1 MQYHLN
7 GFDGCDDPLKYQ
19 FKGTHEPDF
28 QTSLPTEIDVLIVGA
43 GPAGQLLGAQLAQ
56 FPDIT
61 TRIIEPKPG
70 PLQQGNADGL
80 QCRTI
85 EICEAFGFS
94 ERLLKEAYWVMET
107 TFWSPTEDG
116 KGLQRTGK
124 IRDTEEGLSEFPH
137 VILNQ
142 ARLHGLWLDAMKW
155 SPTRLEPSYNRM
167 MAGLEIPEEGPV
179 EVVVERSGGDRKGEK
194 EHVRAKYVVGCDGA
208 RSAVRQ
214 SLGLEMVG
222 DFANQAWG
230 VMDALVVTDFPDL
243 RCKSAIHSANDGS
256 IIIIPRE
263 GGYLTR
269 FYIGLDKLKQD
280 ERVSQKNI
288 TPDVLVERAQRIFK
302 PYNFEV
308 KHIGHWSVYEVGQ
321 RLTNHFDDV
330 PAAERDSKS
339 PRVFIAGDACHTH
352 SAKAGQG
359 MNVSM
364 NDTYNLGWKLAS
376 VLRGHSH
383 SKLLH
388 TYSAERQPIAQT
400 LIDFD
405 REISRLSAA
414 KPKATKKHDST
425 DASLNDNNKESDS
438 VDPAVFQN
446 YFQRQGRFMAGLE
459 TVYPPSL
466 ITAADATLQHLAT
479 GFQIGT
485 RFHSA
490 QVLRL
495 ADAKPVQLG
504 HVIKADGRWRI
515 ILFGPSKNVKDP
527 LDPSSRLI
535 QTCKWL
541 EKTLIPRFTPRNAD
555 IDSIFDIRAVFPQP
569 RSTFDVPSLPEVL
582 LPHKGKFGIQ
592 DYEKAFTD
600 EESYG
605 FGFGEIY
612 KTRGVSGEGCVV
624 VVRPDQYVGAVLP
637 LGEDAFGP
645 IGDFFG
651 GFMRE
656 VGGGW
661 ERVVS
666 NGHA

>member
-7 GFDGCDDPLKYQ
+7 GFDGCEDPLKYQ
-19 FKGTHEPDF
+19 FKGTQEPDF
-28 QTSLPTEIDVLIVGA
+28 QSSLPSEVDVLIVGA

-116 KGLQRTGK
+116 LGLQRTGK
-124 IRDTEEGLSEFPH
+124 IKDTEDGLSEFPH

-142 ARLHGLWLDAMKW
+142 ARLHGMWLDAMKW
-155 SPTRLEPSYNRM
+155 SPTRLEPSYSRLL
-167 MAGLEIPEEGPV
+167 AGLDIPDEGPV
-179 EVVVERSGGDRKGEK
+179 DVFVERMDGDRKGEK

-214 SLGLEMVG
+214 SLGLQMAG

-243 RCKSAIHSANDGS
+243 RVKSTIHSAEAGS
-256 IIIIPRE
+256 IILIPRE

-269 FYIGLDKLKQD
+269 FYIALDKLKSD
-280 ERVSQKNI
+280 ERVAEKKI

-302 PYNFEV
+302 PYKFEV

-330 PAAERDSKS
+330 PTAEREFKS

-376 VLRGHSH
+376 VIRGQAQ

-388 TYSAERQPIAQT
+388 TYSAERQPLAQL

-414 KPKATKKHDST
+414 KPKTAKTDSKSPT
-425 DASLNDNNKESDS
+425 NDKDADAI
-438 VDPAVFQN
+438 DPSVFQN

-459 TVYPPSL
+459 TQYQPSL
-466 ITAADATLQHLAT
+466 ITATDTTHQHLAT
-479 GFQIGT
+479 GFKIGT

-504 HVIKADGRWRI
+504 HVMKADGRWRI
-515 ILFGPSKNVKDP
+515 VLFGPSATEKDTTRP
-527 LDPSSRLI
+527 LDPTSRLM

-541 EKTLIPRFTPRNAD
+541 ETSLIPRFTSANQD
-555 IDSIFDIRAVFPQP
+555 IDSLFDVRAIFPQP
-569 RSTFDVPSLPEVL
+569 RSALDVPSLPEVL
-582 LPHKGKFGIQ
+582 LPHKGTFGIQ

-605 FGFGEIY
+605 YGFGEIY
-612 KTRGVSGEGCVV
+612 KNRGVSPEGCVV
-624 VVRPDQYVGAVLP
+624 VVRPDQYVSAVLP
-637 LGEDAFGP
+637 LGAEAFGP
-645 IGDFFG
+645 LGEFFG
-651 GFMRE
+651 GFMRGAE
-656 VGGGW
+656 GGG
-661 ERVVS
+661 RVVPV
-666 NGHA
+666 NGHS

>member
-19 FKGTHEPDF
+19 FKGTQEPDF
-28 QTSLPTEIDVLIVGA
+28 QSSLPSEVDVLIVGA

-94 ERLLKEAYWVMET
+94 ERVLKEAYWVMET
-107 TFWSPTEDG
+107 TFWSPSEDG

-124 IRDTEEGLSEFPH
+124 IRDTEDGLSEFPH

-142 ARLHGLWLDAMKW
+142 ARLQGMWLDAMKL
-155 SPTRLEPSYNRM
+155 SPTRLEPSYSRM
-167 MAGLEIPEEGPV
+167 MASLDVPDEGPV
-179 EVVVERSGGDRKGEK
+179 EVVVERQDGDRKGEK
-194 EHVRAKYVVGCDGA
+194 ERVRAKYVVGCDGA
-208 RSAVRQ
+208 RSAVRR
-214 SLGLEMVG
+214 SMGLEMVG

-230 VMDALVVTDFPDL
+230 VMDALVVTDFPDVRL
-243 RCKSAIHSANDGS
+243 KSTIHSATEGS

-263 GGYLTR
+263 GGYLAR
-269 FYIGLDKLKQD
+269 FYIGLDKLKSD
-280 ERVSQKNI
+280 ERVAQKNI
-288 TPDVLVERAQRIFK
+288 TPDVLVDRAQRIFK
-302 PYNFEV
+302 PYKFDV

-330 PAAERDSKS
+330 PTEERNSKT

-376 VLRGHSH
+376 VLRGQAHP
-383 SKLLH
+383 KLLH
-388 TYSAERQPIAQT
+388 TYSSERQPLAQT

-414 KPKATKKHDST
+414 KPKTAKADST
-425 DASLNDNNKESDS
+425 NTSTNDNKDQDAI
-438 VDPAVFQN
+438 DPAVFQN

-459 TVYPPSL
+459 TRYQPSL
-466 ITAADATLQHLAT
+466 ITATDTAHQHLAT

-504 HVIKADGRWRI
+504 HVMKADGRWRI
-515 ILFGPSKNVKDP
+515 VLFGPSDEENQGKAP
-527 LDPSSRLI
+527 LDPISRLMKI
-535 QTCKWL
+535 CRWL
-541 EKTLIPRFTPRNAD
+541 EETLIPRFTSKNAD
-555 IDSIFDIRAVFPQP
+555 IDSIFDVRAVLPQR
-569 RSTFDVPSLPEVL
+569 RSTIDVPSLPEVL

-592 DYEKAFTD
+592 DYEKVFTD
-600 EESYG
+600 EDSYG
-605 FGFGEIY
+605 WGNGEIY
-612 KTRGVSGEGCVV
+612 KNRGVSHEGCVL
-624 VVRPDQYVGAVLP
+624 VVRPDQYISAVLP
-637 LGEDAFGP
+637 LGEEAFKP
-645 IGDFFG
+645 LEEFFG
-651 GFMRE
+651 GILRDF
-656 VGGGW
+656 GGATA
-661 ERVVS
+661 
-666 NGHA
+666 NGHS

>member
-28 QTSLPTEIDVLIVGA
+28 QSSLPSEVDVLIVGA
-43 GPAGQLLGAQLAQ
+43 GPAGQLLGTQLAQ

-167 MAGLEIPEEGPV
+167 MAGLEIPDEGPV
-179 EVVVERSGGDRKGEK
+179 KVVVERSDGDRKGEK
-194 EHVRAKYVVGCDGA
+194 EYVRAKYVVGCDGA

-214 SLGLEMVG
+214 SLGLQMVG

-269 FYIGLDKLKQD
+269 FYIGLDRLKQD
-280 ERVSQKNI
+280 ERVAQKNV
-288 TPDVLVERAQRIFK
+288 TPDVLVERAQRIFQ
-302 PYNFEV
+302 PYKFEV

-330 PAAERDSKS
+330 PAEKRDIKS

-376 VLRGHSH
+376 VLRGQAHSE
-383 SKLLH
+383 LLH

-414 KPKATKKHDST
+414 KPKTTKSNST
-425 DASLNDNNKESDS
+425 GTSSNDKDPDH
-438 VDPAVFQN
+438 VDPAVFQS

-459 TVYPPSL
+459 TIYPPSL
-466 ITAADATLQHLAT
+466 ITATNTTHQHLAT

-515 ILFGPSKNVKDP
+515 VLFGSSTEQKAP
-527 LDPSSRLI
+527 LDPTSRLMH
-535 QTCKWL
+535 TCKWL
-541 EKTLIPRFTPRNAD
+541 EKSLIPHFTPRNAD
-555 IDSIFDIRAVFPQP
+555 IDSIFDIRAVFPQL
-569 RSTFDVPSLPEVL
+569 RSAFDVPSLPEVL

-612 KTRGVSGEGCVV
+612 KNRGVSGEGCVV
-624 VVRPDQYVGAVLP
+624 VVRPDQYVSAVLP
-637 LGEDAFGP
+637 LGEEAFKP
-645 IGDFFG
+645 LEQFFG

-656 VGGGW
+656 VG
-661 ERVVS
+661 V
-666 NGHA
+666 NGHS

>member
-19 FKGTHEPDF
+19 FRGTQEPDF
-28 QTSLPTEIDVLIVGA
+28 QSSLPAEVDVLIVGA
-43 GPAGQLLGAQLAQ
+43 GPAGQLLGAQLAH

-85 EICEAFGFS
+85 EIFEAFGFS
-94 ERLLKEAYWVMET
+94 ERVLKEAYWVMET
-107 TFWSPTEDG
+107 TFWSPTDDG
-116 KGLQRTGK
+116 KGLKRTGR
-124 IRDTEEGLSEFPH
+124 IRDTEDGLSEFPH

-142 ARLHGLWLDAMKW
+142 ARMHGMWLDAMKW
-155 SPTRLEPSYNRM
+155 SPTRLEPSYNRQ
-167 MAGLEIPEEGPV
+167 LSSLKIPEEGPV
-179 EVVVERSGGDRKGEK
+179 DVVIERQDDGHKGEK

-208 RSAVRQ
+208 RSTVRQ
-214 SLGLEMVG
+214 SLGLEMKG

-230 VMDALVVTDFPDL
+230 VMDALVETSFPDL
-243 RCKSAIHSANDGS
+243 RVKAAIHSAEEGS
-256 IIIIPRE
+256 ILIIPRE

-269 FYIGLDKLKQD
+269 FYIELDKLKQD
-280 ERVSQKNI
+280 ERIAKKNI
-288 TPDVLVERAQRIFK
+288 TSDVLVERAQRIFK
-302 PYNFEV
+302 PYKFEV

-330 PAAERDSKS
+330 SSEERAIKS

-376 VLRGHSH
+376 VIRGQAQP
-383 SKLLH
+383 KLLH
-388 TYSAERQPIAQT
+388 TYSAERQAIAQN

-405 REISRLSAA
+405 REISRQFAA
-414 KPKATKKHDST
+414 KPKAKTSQ
-425 DASLNDNNKESDS
+425 DAGDNDKDS
-438 VDPAVFQN
+438 VDPAVFQR

-459 TVYPPSL
+459 TQYKPSA
-466 ITAADATLQHLAT
+466 IISADTQHQHLAT
-479 GFQIGT
+479 GFPIGE

-504 HVIKADGRWRI
+504 HVMKADGRWRI
-515 ILFGPSKNVKDP
+515 ILFGSNTESP
-527 LDPSSRLI
+527 LDPASRMI
-535 QTCKWL
+535 KICKWL
-541 EKTLIPRFTPRNAD
+541 EQALIPSFTPPNAD
-555 IDSIFDIRAVFPQP
+555 IDSVFDVRAVLQQE
-569 RSTFDVPSLPEVL
+569 RKTLDVAELPEVL
-582 LPHKGKFGIQ
+582 LPHKGKFSIQ
-592 DYEKAFTD
+592 DYEKVFTD
-600 EESYG
+600 EPSYG

-612 KTRGVSGEGCVV
+612 KERGISKEGCVV
-624 VVRPDQYVGAVLP
+624 VVRPDQYVSAVLP
-637 LGEDAFGP
+637 LGEEAFAP
-645 IGDFFG
+645 LKYFFG
-651 GFMRE
+651 GFMITAGQK
-656 VGGGW
+656 V
-661 ERVVS
+661 
-666 NGHA
+666 NGHS

>member
-7 GFDGCDDPLKYQ
+7 GFNGCDDPLKYQ
-19 FKGTHEPDF
+19 FKGTQEPDF
-28 QTSLPTEIDVLIVGA
+28 QSSLPSEVDVLIVGA

-56 FPDIT
+56 FPDII

-107 TFWSPTEDG
+107 TFWSPSEDG
-116 KGLQRTGK
+116 KGLQRTGE
-124 IRDTEEGLSEFPH
+124 IRDTEDGLSEFPH

-142 ARLHGLWLDAMKW
+142 ARLHGMWLDAMKW
-155 SPTRLEPSYNRM
+155 SPTRLEPSYSRM
-167 MAGLEIPEEGPV
+167 MASLDIPDEGQV
-179 EVVVERSGGDRKGEK
+179 EVVVERQDGDRKGEK

-214 SLGLEMVG
+214 SMGLQMVG

-243 RCKSAIHSANDGS
+243 RLKSTIHSANEGS

-263 GGYLTR
+263 GGYLAR
-269 FYIGLDKLKQD
+269 FYIGLDKLRSD
-280 ERVSQKNI
+280 ERVAQKNI
-288 TPDVLVERAQRIFK
+288 TPDVLVDRAQRIFK
-302 PYNFEV
+302 PYKFEV

-321 RLTNHFDDV
+321 RLTDHFDDV
-330 PAAERDSKS
+330 VNKDERDGKS

-376 VLRGHSH
+376 VLRDQAHP
-383 SKLLH
+383 KLLH
-388 TYSAERQPIAQT
+388 TYSAERQPLAQT

-414 KPKATKKHDST
+414 KPKPAKTEST
-425 DASLNDNNKESDS
+425 SSNSTNDNNKDQDAI
-438 VDPAVFQN
+438 DPATFQN

-459 TVYPPSL
+459 TRYQPSL
-466 ITAADATLQHLAT
+466 ITAANTSHQHLAT

-504 HVIKADGRWRI
+504 HVMKADGRWRI
-515 ILFGPSKNVKDP
+515 VLFGPPTEQKEP
-527 LDPSSRLI
+527 LDPTSRLM
-535 QTCKWL
+535 QTCRWL
-541 EKTLIPRFTPRNAD
+541 EENLIPRFTPKSAD
-555 IDSIFDIRAVFPQP
+555 IDSIFDIRAVFSQA
-569 RSTFDVPSLPEVL
+569 RSTLDVPSLPEVL

-592 DYEKAFTD
+592 DYEKVFTD

-605 FGFGEIY
+605 WGNGEIY
-612 KTRGVSGEGCVV
+612 KSRGVSSEGCIV
-624 VVRPDQYVGAVLP
+624 VVRPDQYISAVLP
-637 LGEDAFGP
+637 LGEEAFDP
-645 IGDFFG
+645 LEEFFG
-651 GFMRE
+651 GFLRE
-656 VGGGW
+656 AGGGKG
-661 ERVVS
+661 V
-666 NGHA
+666 NGHS

>member
-19 FKGTHEPDF
+19 FKGAQEPDF
-28 QTSLPTEIDVLIVGA
+28 QTSLPSEVDILIVGA

-94 ERLLKEAYWVMET
+94 ERVLKEAYWVMET
-107 TFWSPTEDG
+107 TFWGPNEDG
-116 KGLQRTGK
+116 KGLRRTGK

-142 ARLHGLWLDAMKW
+142 ARLQGMWLDAMKW
-155 SPTRLEPSYNRM
+155 SPTRLEPSYSRM
-167 MAGLEIPEEGPV
+167 MAGLTIPDEGPV
-179 EVVVERSGGDRKGEK
+179 EVVVERSDGDRKGEK

-214 SLGLEMVG
+214 SMGLQMVG

-243 RCKSAIHSANDGS
+243 RLKSTIHSASDGS

-269 FYIGLDKLKQD
+269 FYIGLDKLKPD
-280 ERVSQKNI
+280 ERVADKNI
-288 TPDVLVERAQRIFK
+288 TPDVLVDRAQRIFK
-302 PYNFEV
+302 PYNFDV

-321 RLTNHFDDV
+321 RLTDHFDDV
-330 PAAERDSKS
+330 LKSERDSIS

-376 VLRGHSH
+376 VFRGQAHP
-383 SKLLH
+383 KLLH
-388 TYSAERQPIAQT
+388 TYSAERQPLAQT

-414 KPKATKKHDST
+414 KPKTTKSDST
-425 DASLNDNNKESDS
+425 NGDTSTNGDSKEPDAI
-438 VDPAVFQN
+438 DPAVFQT

-459 TVYPPSL
+459 TRYQPSL
-466 ITAADATLQHLAT
+466 ITSANTSHQHLAT

-504 HVIKADGRWRI
+504 HVMKADGRWRI
-515 ILFGPSKNVKDP
+515 ILFGPSNEGNQAKTP
-527 LDPSSRLI
+527 LDSTSRLM
-535 QTCKWL
+535 QTCEWL
-541 EKTLIPRFTPRNAD
+541 EETLIPRFTPKDAD
-555 IDSIFDIRAVFPQP
+555 VDSVFDVRAVFPQV
-569 RSTFDVPSLPEVL
+569 RSSIDVPSLPEVL
-582 LPHKGKFGIQ
+582 LPHKGKFKIQ
-592 DYEKAFTD
+592 DYEKVFTD

-605 FGFGEIY
+605 WGFGEVY
-612 KTRGVSGEGCVV
+612 KNRGVSPEGCVV
-624 VVRPDQYVGAVLP
+624 VVRPDQYISAVLP
-637 LGEDAFGP
+637 LGEEAFGP
-645 IGDFFG
+645 LGDFFG
-651 GFMRE
+651 GLLRK
-656 VGGGW
+656 VGG
-661 ERVVS
+661 V
-666 NGHA
+666 NGHT

>member
-19 FKGTHEPDF
+19 FKGTQEPDF
-28 QTSLPTEIDVLIVGA
+28 QTSLPSEVDVLIVGA

-94 ERLLKEAYWVMET
+94 ERVLKEAYWVMET
-107 TFWSPTEDG
+107 TFWSPSEDG

-124 IRDTEEGLSEFPH
+124 IRDTEDGLSEFPH

-142 ARLHGLWLDAMKW
+142 ARLQGMWLDAMKW
-155 SPTRLEPSYNRM
+155 SPTRLEPSYSRM
-167 MAGLEIPEEGPV
+167 MAGLTIPDEGPV
-179 EVVVERSGGDRKGEK
+179 EVVVERADGDRKGEK
-194 EHVRAKYVVGCDGA
+194 ELVRAKYVVGCDGA

-214 SLGLEMVG
+214 SMGLQMVG

-243 RCKSAIHSANDGS
+243 RLKSTIHSASEGS

-269 FYIGLDKLKQD
+269 FYIGLDKLKSD
-280 ERVSQKNI
+280 ERVADKNI
-288 TPDVLVERAQRIFK
+288 TPDVLVARAQRIFK

-321 RLTNHFDDV
+321 RLTDHFDDV
-330 PAAERDSKS
+330 PKAERDTKS

-376 VLRGHSH
+376 VLRGQAHT
-383 SKLLH
+383 KLLH
-388 TYSAERQPIAQT
+388 TYSAERQPLAQT

-414 KPKATKKHDST
+414 KPKTTKSDST
-425 DASLNDNNKESDS
+425 TTSGNDSTKEPDAI
-438 VDPAVFQN
+438 DPATFQN

-459 TVYPPSL
+459 TRYQPSL
-466 ITAADATLQHLAT
+466 ITSPNTAHQHLAM

-504 HVIKADGRWRI
+504 HVMKADGRWRI
-515 ILFGPSKNVKDP
+515 ILFGSSTERNQGKTP
-527 LDPSSRLI
+527 LDPKCRLM

-541 EKTLIPRFTPRNAD
+541 EEKLIPRFKPKNAD
-555 IDSIFDIRAVFPQP
+555 VDSVFDVRAVFPQP
-569 RSTFDVPSLPEVL
+569 RSSLHVPSLPEVL

-605 FGFGEIY
+605 WGFGEIY
-612 KTRGVSGEGCVV
+612 KNRSIGPEGCVV
-624 VVRPDQYVGAVLP
+624 VVRPDQYISAVLALGEKAFGP
-637 LGEDAFGP
+637 LGE
-645 IGDFFG
+645 FFG
-651 GFMRE
+651 GVLRE
-656 VGGGW
+656 AGG
-661 ERVVS
+661 V
-666 NGHA
+666 NGHS